1 MHDVMYRVSS
11 GESPVIELSFHSRYL
26 GEQYLEAMLW
36 QLEITLKKDEIRQR
50 FSGETSGGTQWKQM
64 HEAI

>member
-1 MHDVMYRVSS
+1 
-11 GESPVIELSFHSRYL
+11 VIELSFHSRYL